1 MKVIV
6 KESFPGELEK
16 ADAANKLEQAIS
28 EFSEL
33 AGLGVGNSFQ
43 KHTCDG
49 HEVLEKAVKT
59 HDHRVDAVDDMV
71 QLMRKA
77 YEKRMKMMVKDIAE
91 RVSDGG

>member
-1 MKVIV
+1 VKVIV
-6 KESFPGELEK
+6 KESFSGELDSRHAVE
-16 ADAANKLEQAIS
+16 KLEQAIS

-59 HDHRVDAVDDMV
+59 HDHRVDAVDEMV
-71 QLMRKA
+71 ELMRKA
-77 YEKRMKMMVKDIAE
+77 YEKRMKAMVKDIAK
-91 RVSDGG
+91 RVSDGV